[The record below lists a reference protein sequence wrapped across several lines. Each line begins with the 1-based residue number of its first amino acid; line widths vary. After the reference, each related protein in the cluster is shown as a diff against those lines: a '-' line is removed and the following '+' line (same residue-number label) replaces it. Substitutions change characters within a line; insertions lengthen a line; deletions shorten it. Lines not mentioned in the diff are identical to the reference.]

1 MQTQL
6 YETLI
11 DKHREE
17 ILAAEDY
24 IWRHPETAN
33 REWTTPAKKQDV

>member
-6 YETLI
+6 YETLV

-17 ILAAEDY
+17 ILAAEDCA
-24 IWRHPETAN
+24 IAGS
-33 REWTTPAKKQDV
+33 V